1 MAPALGGTQL
11 ETKMTGVSDA
21 RRGPEPRDGDTRGI
35 RRIRDAA
42 DETLQAGREITEIGT
57 DAVAQTADTLA
68 DVTRHP
74 ANQGSEVVRS
84 GLRAFA
90 GAQQSPDTSYS
101 QGRRAV
107 EADVRGFVGYY
118 AQLGRGFIQMQHSY
132 FDVLR
137 RSMEAAEVQRE
148 LYRNAVTTTIEASRT
163 VLLATAQATQSAMQP
178 FQRRG

>member
-1 MAPALGGTQL
+1 MISA
-11 ETKMTGVSDA
+11 SDT
-21 RRGPEPRDGDTRGI
+21 RKGPEPRDGDTRGI

-42 DETLQAGREITEIGT
+42 DETLQTGRKITEKGAE
-57 DAVAQTADTLA
+57 AVAQTADTLA
-68 DVTRHP
+68 DVTRHA

-84 GLRAFA
+84 GLRTFA

-107 EADVRGFVGYY
+107 EADLSGFVGYY
-118 AQLGRGFIQMQHSY
+118 TELGRGFVQMQRSY

-148 LYRNAVTTTIEASRT
+148 LYRKAVMTTIEASRT
-163 VLLATAQATQSAMQP
+163 VLLATAQAAQSRQAAVSEARIRDNDP
-178 FQRRG
+178 A

>member
-1 MAPALGGTQL
+1 
-11 ETKMTGVSDA
+11 MTSASDT
-21 RRGPEPRDGDTRGI
+21 RKGPEPRDGDTRGI

-42 DETLQAGREITEIGT
+42 DETLQAGREITEKGAE
-57 DAVAQTADTLA
+57 AVAQTADTL
-68 DVTRHP
+68 TRH
-74 ANQGSEVVRS
+74 AGNRGGEVVRS

-101 QGRRAV
+101 QGRRAK

-118 AQLGRGFIQMQHSY
+118 TQLGRGFVQMQQSY

-137 RSMEAAEVQRE
+137 RSMEVAEVQRD
-148 LYRNAVTTTIEASRT
+148 LYRNTVTTTIEASRT
-163 VLLATAQATQSAMQP
+163 VLLAAAQAAQSAMQP